1 MLRRFARCFLLV
13 LAAAASTPAVLA
25 QQVAVEEFSLPN
37 GMQFLLV
44 PRSDQPNVVSAGWVA
59 KVGSVDERPGITG
72 ISHFFEHMMF
82 KGTDT
87 IGTRDPA
94 KDAKYRAE
102 QKAVRDEINR
112 LVWTKQYERL
122 NRGEIDDAWDP
133 ANDTQELRVLRG
145 KLDAL
150 IKAQQGRG
158 AGGADAATIV
168 KDEFDQVYTKAG
180 GSGMNAFTSY
190 DLTCYF
196 ITVPANKLELWAWME
211 SDRLHDSV
219 FREFYSERDVVHE
232 ERRLRTDST
241 PTGRFE
247 EQFDAMFWMA
257 SGYSWPVIGWTSDL
271 NSYTMEE
278 AMKYFNIYYRPN
290 NLCGVVVGDFNPS
303 EVKET
308 IRSYFSRLKR
318 GEQAPPPVITLEVEQ
333 MAEMRLNA
341 ECDCQ
346 PSVEVRYHA
355 VPFRHR
361 DSYALEVMAAVLNGR
376 TGRLYKSLV
385 EGAEIAADAGAQFDA
400 RKYAGAFSFF
410 AEVKGDSD
418 PSDLEQAWYAQLKKI
433 QDEAVPANELQKVKN
448 QFAASNFRR
457 LKSNFFLLEQLGSY
471 EGLGTWQEIND
482 APKRID
488 AVTAEDIQRVAR
500 DYFAD
505 KNRSVATYRRKAGA
519 EDGAQATDVDA
530 DIAAL
535 PEVMRAQA
543 GAAATQIARETD
555 ANKLAEGMA
564 QMQSQAEQVPPQMK
578 PLFDFI
584 LAKIEARLAE
594 LEAGK

>member
-13 LAAAASTPAVLA
+13 LAAAAFTPAVLA

-241 PTGRFE
+241 PTGRFQ
-247 EQFDAMFWMA
+247 EQFDAMFWA
-257 SGYSWPVIGWTSDL
+257 SCGYAWPVIGWPSDL
-271 NSYTMEE
+271 NSYTFEQ
-278 AMKYFNIYYRPN
+278 AQDYWNTYYRPG
-290 NLCGVVVGDFNPS
+290 NLVGIVVGDFDP
-303 EVKET
+303 VKAKAFIT
-308 IRSYFSRLKR
+308 KYFSRLDSGTKP
-318 GEQAPPPVITLEVEQ
+318 PPPVVTLEVEQ
-333 MAEMRLNA
+333 LAEQRMNA
-341 ECDCQ
+341 AGDFPPAIEI
-346 PSVEVRYHA
+346 RYHT
-355 VPFRHR
+355 VPAGHV
-361 DSYALEVMAAVLNGR
+361 DSYPLDMLSEVLNER
-376 TGRLYKSLV
+376 TGRLYTGLV
-385 EGAEIAADAGAQFDA
+385 EGRGIASSARASSDT
-400 RKYAGAFSFF
+400 RKYAGLFAFD
-410 AEVKGDSD
+410 AETRGAAT
-418 PSDLEQAWYAQLKKI
+418 PEQLEAAWY
-433 QDEAVPANELQKVKN
+433 EELAKLQTEELPERELRKVKN
-448 QFAASNFRR
+448 RVAAGNYRR
-457 LKSNFFLLEQLGSY
+457 LENNMSLLIQLAFA
-471 EGLGTWQEIND
+471 EALLDWREIND
-482 APKRID
+482 GPKKYE
-488 AVTAEDIQRVAR
+488 AVTAADIKRVAEK
-500 DYFAD
+500 YFTPT
-505 KNRSVATYRRKAGA
+505 NRSVAVYRR
-519 EDGAQATDVDA
+519 Q
-530 DIAAL
+530 
-535 PEVMRAQA
+535 
-543 GAAATQIARETD
+543 
-555 ANKLAEGMA
+555 
-564 QMQSQAEQVPPQMK
+564 
-578 PLFDFI
+578 
-584 LAKIEARLAE
+584 
-594 LEAGK
+594 

>member
-219 FREFYSERDVVHE
+219 FREF
-232 ERRLRTDST
+232 
-241 PTGRFE
+241 
-247 EQFDAMFWMA
+247 
-257 SGYSWPVIGWTSDL
+257 
-271 NSYTMEE
+271 
-278 AMKYFNIYYRPN
+278 
-290 NLCGVVVGDFNPS
+290 
-303 EVKET
+303 
-308 IRSYFSRLKR
+308 
-318 GEQAPPPVITLEVEQ
+318 
-333 MAEMRLNA
+333 
-341 ECDCQ
+341 
-346 PSVEVRYHA
+346 
-355 VPFRHR
+355 
-361 DSYALEVMAAVLNGR
+361 
-376 TGRLYKSLV
+376 
-385 EGAEIAADAGAQFDA
+385 
-400 RKYAGAFSFF
+400 
-410 AEVKGDSD
+410 
-418 PSDLEQAWYAQLKKI
+418 
-433 QDEAVPANELQKVKN
+433 
-448 QFAASNFRR
+448 
-457 LKSNFFLLEQLGSY
+457 
-471 EGLGTWQEIND
+471 
-482 APKRID
+482 
-488 AVTAEDIQRVAR
+488 
-500 DYFAD
+500 
-505 KNRSVATYRRKAGA
+505 
-519 EDGAQATDVDA
+519 
-530 DIAAL
+530 
-535 PEVMRAQA
+535 
-543 GAAATQIARETD
+543 
-555 ANKLAEGMA
+555 
-564 QMQSQAEQVPPQMK
+564 
-578 PLFDFI
+578 
-584 LAKIEARLAE
+584 
-594 LEAGK
+594 